1 MQVRNALE
9 VINGMVADGVILD
22 YAIGG
27 AIAAIYY
34 VEPFFTA
41 DLDIFVHLK
50 PTWNSL
56 MPLSEIYE
64 YLQQRGHKPSHEF
77 LLIGDVPVQFLPVF
91 DDLSNEAVEMSQA
104 IDFEGIP
111 TRIIKPE
118 HLVSMMLKVGRP
130 KDYLRIAMFL
140 ECKAVNKRA
149 LNAVLKRHGL
159 WEKWTANEK
168 RFTS

>member
-9 VINGMVADGVILD
+9 VINGMVADAVILD

-50 PTWNSL
+50 PARNIL
-56 MPLSEIYE
+56 MPLEEIYE
-64 YLQQRGHKPSHEF
+64 YLRQRGYQPSGEF
-77 LLIGDVPVQFLPVF
+77 FLIGGILVQFLPVF
-91 DDLSNEAVEMSQA
+91 DELSEEAVEKSQT
-104 IDFEGIP
+104 IDLEGIP
-111 TRIIKPE
+111 TRIMRPE
-118 HLVSMMLKVGRP
+118 HLVAMMLNVGRP

-140 ECKAVNKRA
+140 ESKAVNKRS
-149 LNAVLKRHGL
+149 LNSVLRRHGL
-159 WEKWTANEK
+159 MEKWMANEY